1 MYLQKSEQTVESN
14 KKGIIRQRG
23 SYCQFPKLL
32 GTTDIFC
39 LHLKRSP
46 DVDLYLNFEKS
57 SWKNQVRRSGLLQ
70 TGFLACKKQV

>member
-46 DVDLYLNFEKS
+46 YAVSVDLRVNRINAL
-57 SWKNQVRRSGLLQ
+57 
-70 TGFLACKKQV
+70 